1 MSVQMTPL
9 NLLVLALATWRLSY
23 MLVKEDGPY
32 KIFPSLRKQVFLS
45 KVLACIHCTSVYVAP
60 VLWVLLFTPLW
71 VLVWWLAIGG
81 LALMLHRY
89 TGYFTE

>member
-1 MSVQMTPL
+1 MMTPL
-9 NLLVLALATWRLSY
+9 NLLILGLATWRLAY
-23 MLVKEDGPY
+23 MLTGKEKGPY
-32 KIFPSLRKQVFLS
+32 QILERLRKQTFFVH
-45 KVLACIHCTSVYVAP
+45 VLACIKCTSVWVAP
-60 VLWVLLFTPLW
+60 ILWVLLFTPLW